1 MPIRNPRLNEY
12 GFSLLEVLL
21 ALTIAGI
28 FLAMSLTLMADQWRG
43 SKSLKYQLELRYS
56 LLNAGRAVSDAIRS
70 AKTVQWDSPGVLKVL
85 PWPDTG
91 STATDLYYISDKDR
105 DGITDLYC
113 EHLNVANPVA
123 MYISD
128 LQGTE
133 VEPGLWKIYLKAS
146 FGQATAVWETHI
158 RQRTN

>member
-1 MPIRNPRLNEY
+1 MAWFKVAKVSTGAPVLFAQCWKGSIRCDTFSQNSPM
-12 GFSLLEVLL
+12 GF
-21 ALTIAGI
+21 A
-28 FLAMSLTLMADQWRG
+28 W
-43 SKSLKYQLELRYS
+43 
-56 LLNAGRAVSDAIRS
+56 S
-70 AKTVQWDSPGVLKVL
+70 AKG
-85 PWPDTG
+85 
-91 STATDLYYISDKDR
+91 TALAGHRQHFDNLYYISDKDR